1 MYRVITYRSK
11 LLKKNTIP
19 IDFDELAT
27 DSSVADFAE
36 EKQPKRK
43 KSKNKPDEKTYFID
57 GVEVREED
65 LTADEKLDLEANALL
80 NGDGF
85 YTPLLPLDY
94 YDEENQ
100 TEGKKTNVLM
110 VAAVVLVTV
119 ALLAG
124 IVVGMMIFMK

>member
-36 EKQPKRK
+36 KKQPKRK
-43 KSKNKPDEKTYFID
+43 KSKNKPDEKTYFRD
-57 GVEVREED
+57 GGEVREED